1 MADFTF
7 SNLTS
12 AVSGFSTTQSVAN
25 TNTDFIPTVHSGT
38 SRSQST
44 STNPQNHSMS
54 DMADGAGGSHSV
66 DGGFMTGRRPH
77 EGLLYQKMQFVQM
90 NHL

>member
-12 AVSGFSTTQSVAN
+12 SVSVSLTTELIAN
-25 TNTDFIPTVHSGT
+25 TNTGFISPTYSGT

-44 STNPQNHSMS
+44 ATNPINHLMS
-54 DMADGAGGSHSV
+54 DMAGGAGGSHSA
-66 DGGFMTGRRPH
+66 DGGFLTGRRPH
-77 EGLLYQKMQFVQM
+77 EGLLYPRGYYNK
-90 NHL
+90 

>member
-12 AVSGFSTTQSVAN
+12 VVSGFSSVQLIAN
-25 TNTDFIPTVHSGT
+25 TNTDVIPTTHSGS

-44 STNPQNHSMS
+44 ATNPLNHLMS
-54 DMADGAGGSHSV
+54 AMVDGATGDHSAER
-66 DGGFMTGRRPH
+66 GFLRGRRPH
-77 EGLLYQKMQFVQM
+77 KGLQYPRGYYNK
-90 NHL
+90 

>member
-12 AVSGFSTTQSVAN
+12 SVSASLTTQLIAN
-25 TNTDFIPTVHSGT
+25 TNTDTISAVFSGT

-44 STNPQNHSMS
+44 ATNPSYDLITNISNGATGDHSTKR
-54 DMADGAGGSHSV
+54 
-66 DGGFMTGRRPH
+66 GFLLGRRPH
-77 EGLLYQKMQFVQM
+77 KGLQYPRGYYNK
-90 NHL
+90 

>member
-12 AVSGFSTTQSVAN
+12 VASGFSSTQLIAN
-25 TNTDFIPTVHSGT
+25 TNTDFIPTVHTGT

-44 STNPQNHSMS
+44 STNPQNHLIS
-54 DMADGAGGSHSV
+54 DMADGASGSHSV
-66 DGGFMTGRRPH
+66 DGGFLTGRRPH
-77 EGLLYQKMQFVQM
+77 EGLLYPRGYYNK
-90 NHL
+90 

>member
-12 AVSGFSTTQSVAN
+12 VVSGFSTTESVAT
-25 TNTDFIPTVHSGT
+25 TNTDVISPVYSGS

-44 STNPQNHSMS
+44 STNPLNHSIS
-54 DMADGAGGSHSV
+54 DMSNGAGGSHSV
-66 DGGFMTGRRPH
+66 EGGFLTGRRPH
-77 EGLLYQKMQFVQM
+77 EGLLYPRGYYNK
-90 NHL
+90 

>member
-12 AVSGFSTTQSVAN
+12 VVSGFSTTQLIGN
-25 TNTDFIPTVHSGT
+25 TNTNVIPTVHSGT
-38 SRSQST
+38 SRAQST
-44 STNPQNHSMS
+44 ATNPLNHLMS

-66 DGGFMTGRRPH
+66 EGGFLTGRRPH
-77 EGLLYQKMQFVQM
+77 EGLLYPRGYYNK
-90 NHL
+90 

>member
-12 AVSGFSTTQSVAN
+12 VASGFSTTQLIAN
-25 TNTDFIPTVHSGT
+25 TNTDVIPTVHSGT

-44 STNPQNHSMS
+44 AKNAVNHLIS
-54 DMADGAGGSHSV
+54 DMAGGAGGSHSA
-66 DGGFMTGRRPH
+66 DGGFLTGRRPH
-77 EGLLYQKMQFVQM
+77 EGLLYPRGYYNK
-90 NHL
+90 

>member
-12 AVSGFSTTQSVAN
+12 VASGFSTTQLIAN
-25 TNTDFIPTVHSGT
+25 TNTDVIPTVYSGT

-44 STNPQNHSMS
+44 ATNPQNHLMS
-54 DMADGAGGSHSV
+54 DMADGAGGSHSAE
-66 DGGFMTGRRPH
+66 GGFLTGRRPH
-77 EGLLYQKMQFVQM
+77 EGLLYPRGYYNK
-90 NHL
+90 

>member
-12 AVSGFSTTQSVAN
+12 VVSGFSTVQLIAN
-25 TNTDFIPTVHSGT
+25 TNTDVIPAVYSGT

-44 STNPQNHSMS
+44 ATNPLNHLITNLS
-54 DMADGAGGSHSV
+54 DGATGDHSAER
-66 DGGFMTGRRPH
+66 GFLRGRRPH
-77 EGLLYQKMQFVQM
+77 KGLQYPRGYYNK
-90 NHL
+90 